1 MKPYVVVACLLLA
14 ACHLGSN
21 NGDQPDG
28 GSTVDA
34 PDGTG
39 CTTLTPR
46 TEAVESFVGPAGLE
60 TRMGALIDSAQ
71 SSLDIQ
77 MYLWTVKGLANKLVM
92 AKQRGVA
99 IRVILDPDEAG
110 NDAVEPIFT
119 SGGVTW
125 KNAAPLYTYSH
136 AKYVIVDKTQAA
148 IMSMNFNLDAML
160 NERNYGIIDRDP
172 EDIADLQSIFEYD
185 WAIANG
191 ATGLT
196 PANLM
201 CTRLIVS
208 PTNSKQRILDHIKSA
223 TSTLDVEVMYISEA
237 TVRAAIMDAKARG
250 VTVRVLI
257 EDPTD
262 DSVPVFKAA
271 GIAVKQP
278 PSSIYLHSKLIIA
291 DDVAFVGSENM
302 SYTSL
307 VKNREVGALVFEP
320 DAFAPIQTQ
329 FDSDWNVSTT
339 IP

>member
-1 MKPYVVVACLLLA
+1 MKPFVVAACLLLA
-14 ACHLGSN
+14 ACQSDN
-21 NGDQPDG
+21 AGDQTDG

-46 TEAVESFVGPAGLE
+46 TQPLESFVGPAGLE
-60 TRMGALIDSAQ
+60 TRMGALIDGAQ
-71 SSLDIQ
+71 STLDIQ

-110 NDAVEPIFT
+110 NAAVEPIFT
-119 SGGVTW
+119 SGGITW
-125 KNAAPLYTYSH
+125 KNAAPLYSFSH
-136 AKYVIVDKTQAA
+136 AKYLIVDKTQVA
-148 IMSMNFNLDAML
+148 IMSMNFNTDAML

-172 EDIADLQSIFEYD
+172 EDIADVQSIFEYD

-196 PANLM
+196 PANLT

-223 TSTLDVEVMYISEA
+223 TRTLDVEVMYITEA
-237 TVRAAIMDAKARG
+237 TVRTAITDAKARG
-250 VTVRVLI
+250 VTVGVLI

-262 DSVPVFKAA
+262 PSVPVFQQA

-320 DAFAPIQTQ
+320 DAFAPIQSQ
-329 FDSDWNVSTT
+329 FDSDWNVSTV

>member
-1 MKPYVVVACLLLA
+1 MKPSVVVACLLLS
-14 ACHLGSN
+14 ACHADNAS
-21 NGDQPDG
+21 DQPDG

-46 TEAVESFVGPAGLE
+46 TQPLESFVGPSGLE

-71 SSLDIQ
+71 STLDIQ

-119 SGGVTW
+119 SAGVTW
-125 KNAAPLYTYSH
+125 KNAAPLYSFSH
-136 AKYVIVDKTQAA
+136 AKYVIVDKTQVA
-148 IMSMNFNLDAML
+148 IMSMNFNLDAMV
-160 NERNYGIIDRDP
+160 NERNYGVIDHDP
-172 EDIADLQSIFEYD
+172 EDIADVQSIFEYD

-196 PANLM
+196 PANLT

-223 TSTLDVEVMYISEA
+223 TTTLDLEVMYISEA
-237 TVRAAIMDAKARG
+237 TVRTAITDAKARG

-262 DSVPVFKAA
+262 ESVPIFKAA
-271 GIAVKQP
+271 GIPVKQP

-291 DDVAFVGSENM
+291 DEVAFVGSENM

-320 DAFAPIQTQ
+320 TAFAPIQSQ
-329 FDSDWNVSTT
+329 FDSDWNVSTA